1 MLKGKITLVLS
12 TVRFNMTHP
21 KYHMLAEFATNL
33 FLYFFLY
40 IVFHLFVLQL
50 FNVSSNIYIFGGVK
64 WQIYLQG
71 EQIFK
76 RSMLLLTLIF
86 QRTQKHIC
94 TGYVE
99 YSFLMQ
105 FYAVVCSTL
114 TDILHAGWSIWKV
127 WAPWFSC
134 EFDHI

>member
-71 EQIFK
+71 E
-76 RSMLLLTLIF
+76 
-86 QRTQKHIC
+86 
-94 TGYVE
+94 
-99 YSFLMQ
+99 
-105 FYAVVCSTL
+105 
-114 TDILHAGWSIWKV
+114 
-127 WAPWFSC
+127 
-134 EFDHI
+134 